1 MRIHRNEVASGM
13 MNKRNTPFRLA
24 WVPENTLLAI
34 CAAVLL
40 LVLAMMPAHAANVPT
55 AIYLDGINGNDAS
68 DGSTAAL
75 AVRSFARAK
84 ELATIN
90 QGITTIYI
98 SGSVTVSGG
107 VSLAGTNAMLVREPS
122 YNAGVLLIVPSG
134 ETATFGNITI
144 DGNSQQQVV
153 TRYSL
158 VSCLGTLNIEDGA
171 VLQNNRIGFS
181 TQRGRGG
188 AIDCNRGTL
197 NMTGGVIQDNQA
209 THGGGIL
216 LQEGAVFNMS
226 GGTIQN
232 NKAVNGPN
240 YLNDG
245 GAGGGVCMSDGAT
258 FNISGNALIQK
269 NHSEEVGGGIS
280 VGSLEASQGHNR
292 LVMTGGQIDQNS
304 SGATGGGIF
313 VQAGYASY
321 VSTATITSGSITN
334 NRMLGTGGT
343 YYSFGGGGIYVNGFR
358 AEGYSNGQLF

>member
-171 VLQNNRIGFS
+171 VLQNNHIGFS